1 MKVISFK
8 IPKST
13 KDFIR
18 YQVDDQP
25 YFYDKL
31 HQHPEIQ
38 LSYVLEGEGKLIG
51 GDYIGLY
58 RPGDLFLLGHDVPH
72 VFRSNKEYYSA
83 ASNLRSHAV
92 LLFFDS
98 EVFTSGFYS
107 IEELQGVKK
116 FFEQL
121 TGCYRIHGAAQEAIA
136 RHMLALPQ
144 TSNLER
150 VLMVL
155 QIVQLLMQPGAL
167 QCLNVT
173 DQMHNL
179 NEREGKRMEQVL
191 HFLMEQSHRP
201 ITLGEV
207 ASVANMSR
215 EAFCRFFKE
224 RTRKTYVHYLNEL
237 RVTNVCQL
245 LLHTEQTIA
254 SAAYACGFANLSY
267 FNRVF
272 FGIMGKT
279 PREYRENQVTV
290 RG

>member
-38 LSYVLEGEGKLIG
+38 LSYVLEGEGKLVG
-51 GDYIGLY
+51 GDYIGLF

-72 VFRSNKEYYSA
+72 VFRSNKEYYAENSG
-83 ASNLRSHAV
+83 LRSHAV
-92 LLFFDS
+92 LLFFDLK
-98 EVFTSGFYS
+98 VFTSGFYS
-107 IEELQGVKK
+107 IEEMQVVKK

-121 TGCYRIHGAAQEAIA
+121 TGCYRIQGAAQKAIA
-136 RHMLALPQ
+136 QHMLALPH
-144 TSNLER
+144 TNNLER
-150 VLMVL
+150 VLVVL
-155 QIVQLLMQPGAL
+155 QIVQLLMQPDTL
-167 QCLNVT
+167 HCLNVT

-179 NEREGKRMEQVL
+179 NEREGKRMEQVV
-191 HFLMEQSHRP
+191 HFLMEQSHRS
-201 ITLGEV
+201 ISLEEV

-237 RVTNVCQL
+237 RITNVCQL
-245 LLHTEQTIA
+245 LLHTDQTIA
-254 SAAYACGFANLSY
+254 GAAYACGFANLSH

-272 FGIMGKT
+272 FNIMGKT
-279 PREYRENQVTV
+279 PREYRESNAVV
-290 RG
+290 RR

>member
-8 IPKST
+8 IPKSN

-18 YQVDDQP
+18 YQVDDQS

-51 GDYIGLY
+51 GDYIGLF

-72 VFRSNKEYYSA
+72 VFRSNKEYHDEH
-83 ASNLRSHAV
+83 NGLRSHAV
-92 LLFFDS
+92 AVFFDHR
-98 EVFTSGFYS
+98 VFTSGFYS
-107 IEELQGVKK
+107 IEELQGVRK

-121 TGCYRIHGAAQEAIA
+121 TGCYRVQDAARDAIV

-150 VLMVL
+150 VLVVL
-155 QIVQLLMQPGAL
+155 QLVQQLMQPGTL

-191 HFLMEQSHRP
+191 HFLMEQSHRA
-201 ITLGEV
+201 ISLEEV
-207 ASVANMSR
+207 ASVASMSR

-237 RVTNVCQL
+237 RVTNVCHL

-254 SAAYACGFANLSY
+254 GAAYACGFANLSH

-272 FGIMGKT
+272 FNIMGKT
-279 PREYRENQVTV
+279 PREYRENNALAQ
-290 RG
+290 R